1 VGVIVDH
8 YPVNAWW
15 AEKYSGQKNPPD
27 CASLDGKTG
36 IERDGGEPRNCRACE
51 RNQWGSDEDGTGKAC
66 KNMHRIYL
74 LLEGN
79 MLPILL
85 TLPRTSLKAFADYLG
100 KRVVS
105 RGLRSYDVLTRVTLR
120 REKNRG
126 GIEYSQAVFSVA
138 GVLPEDQRQQAA
150 AFAASIRSVTRTQAI
165 EVEDYEAR
173 AEVTTDDEDAPF

>member
-1 VGVIVDH
+1 
-8 YPVNAWW
+8 
-15 AEKYSGQKNPPD
+15 
-27 CASLDGKTG
+27 
-36 IERDGGEPRNCRACE
+36 
-51 RNQWGSDEDGTGKAC
+51 
-66 KNMHRIYL
+66 
-74 LLEGN
+74 

-173 AEVTTDDEDAPF
+173 AEFTDDEDAPF